1 MTRSVAVRLF
11 FLAGGLVLLGTQA
24 AQAAGPYQFFSVPPC
39 RIADTRNAVGPLGSP
54 ALAAGS
60 TRTFP
65 VNGICAVPQTAKA
78 VAVNVTVVNPTAGG
92 HLTLYPAGTAL
103 PLASTINFRS
113 GIVRANNAVLA
124 VGASGQVSV
133 FCGMASGSTDFV
145 LDVSGW
151 FE

>member
-1 MTRSVAVRLF
+1 MTPPSI
-11 FLAGGLVLLGTQA
+11 AGLDYNTVT
-24 AQAAGPYQFFSVPPC
+24 PC
-39 RIADTRNAVGPLGSP
+39 RIADTRNAVGPLGGP
-54 ALAAGS
+54 ALVAGS
-60 TRTFP
+60 TRTFA
-65 VNGICAVPQTAKA
+65 VNGICAVPSTAKA

-92 HLTLYPAGTAL
+92 HLTLYPAGGSL

-113 GIVRANNAVLA
+113 AIVRANNAILV

-145 LDVSGW
+145 LDVAGY